1 MMTQEELVPLSFFAC
16 DAVALARNLLGCG
29 LFVDGAGGLIVE
41 TEAYAADD
49 PASHSYAGRTAR
61 NAPMF
66 GPPSVAYVYRS
77 YGLHWCLNIVAG
89 EGGSAV
95 LVRAIEPRAGLAAMR
110 RRRAMGD
117 ERRLCAGPGRLT
129 QALGITGAHN
139 GASVLE
145 PPFAIRP
152 RADEPDIVAG
162 PRIGLTKGAQTP
174 WRFGLR
180 GSLFLSRAFP

>member
-1 MMTQEELVPLSFFAC
+1 MMTQEELVPHSFFAR
-16 DAVALARNLLGCG
+16 DAVALARHLLGCG

-49 PASHSYAGRTAR
+49 PASHSFVGRTAR
-61 NAPMF
+61 NAAMF
-66 GPPSVAYVYRS
+66 GPPGVAYVYRS

-110 RRRAMGD
+110 RRRGMENEG
-117 ERRLCAGPGRLT
+117 RLCAGPGRLT
-129 QALGITGAHN
+129 QALGVTGAHN

-152 RADEPDIVAG
+152 RARAPDIVEG
-162 PRIGLTKGAQTP
+162 PRIGVTKGAQTP